1 MIENKEYHGIE
12 IANNR
17 IPEHIVRWLNERVG
31 TGHWFIKGTIGGQTI
46 YFENERDH
54 FLFLMTWG
62 Q

>member
-1 MIENKEYHGIE
+1 MIANKEYHGVQIE
-12 IANNR
+12 NYH
-17 IPEHIVRWLNERVG
+17 IPEHVIKWLDEKVG
-31 TGHWFIKGTIGGQTI
+31 EDHWFIKGTIGGQTI

>member
-1 MIENKEYHGIE
+1 MIVDKEYHGVQIE
-12 IANNR
+12 NYS
-17 IPEHIVRWLNERVG
+17 IPVHVIKWLDDKIGE
-31 TGHWFIKGTIGGQTI
+31 GHWFIKGTIGGQTI

>member
-1 MIENKEYHGIE
+1 MIADKEYHGVE
-12 IANNR
+12 IQNYR
-17 IPEHIVRWLNERVG
+17 IPDHIIKWLDEKIGER
-31 TGHWFIKGTIGGQTI
+31 HWFIKGTIGGQTI